1 MKIPFLQVHIITAKT
16 LDAKIK
22 AAKAEGRRASK
33 RLLTSRLA
41 HNIELTSTI
50 KDLIKSRRKKMRR

>member
-16 LDAKIK
+16 LSSELK

-33 RLLTSRLA
+33 RLLAKRLA
-41 HNIELTSTI
+41 HNIKLTATI
-50 KDLIKSRRKKMRR
+50 KDLMKNRYKKVRR